1 MKKNWLKLG
10 LILAV
15 VAVLLSSGCGGVV
28 KTVTQPGGYTPPTY
42 KPPTSYKPPTY
53 PATGG
58 YPTYTIPQPTL
69 SIPGQFPASTGN
81 IGLAAGGAKDIQNF
95 RENINN
101 NYLPLPTDVSY
112 EGLFYDYYF
121 DTGESEPGS
130 KLFNPSYS
138 FAVTKDPFSGE
149 TEYYLSVGLNS
160 GMKESDFTRKALN
173 VVIVLDISG
182 SMGESYTEYY
192 YDQWGEHH
200 SISKEEGS
208 QSQRKLDS
216 AKDSVIGLLKQLG
229 PDDRFSIV
237 LFNTSAMLLHPMTQ
251 VRSADMERVFF
262 DVATLNAGGGTNLD
276 AGMDMATSQFKGLR
290 AESSY
295 EYENRIMILTD
306 AEPNTGDTSSYGLMY
321 NAKKNADSRIYTT
334 FIGIGVDF
342 NSGLI
347 DQITRVKGANY
358 YSVHSYWQFR
368 QRIDEEFDYMVTPL
382 VFDLRLYFE
391 ADGWK
396 IEKVFGSPEADAA
409 TGNLMYINTL
419 FPAQTRD
426 GENRGGIV
434 VLKLDKTAF
443 FSSTK
448 VSLKVSYEDRSGRR
462 DTSAAVVE
470 LDKKSPEYFD
480 NTGIRKA
487 ILLSRYAA
495 LLKNWMM
502 DERNH
507 KGKTSWNPCIDDHS
521 GIVIPSEALFSQ
533 WERQSLPLTVSQSY
547 KNMFQ
552 RFARYFEDEAR
563 AIGDTDL
570 NQELT
575 ILWKLGR

>member
-1 MKKNWLKLG
+1 MKKSWLKLG
-10 LILAV
+10 LIMALA
-15 VAVLLSSGCGGVV
+15 AVLLSGGCSSY
-28 KTVTQPGGYTPPTY
+28 TSVTKPGTTGYKPPTTY
-42 KPPTSYKPPTY
+42 KPPTSYTPPLYTTVAGGTVTK
-53 PATGG
+53 PATG
-58 YPTYTIPQPTL
+58 YPTYFPPT
-69 SIPGQFPASTGN
+69 ATGN

-101 NYLPLPTDVSY
+101 NYLPLPTDVTY

-121 DTGESEPGS
+121 ETGETEPGN

-138 FAVTKDPFSGE
+138 FAVSKDPFSGN
-149 TEYYLSVGLNS
+149 TEYYLTVGLNS
-160 GMKESDFTRKALN
+160 GMKESDFARKTLN
-173 VVIVLDISG
+173 LVIVLDISG

-192 YDQWGEHH
+192 YDQWGDRH
-200 SISKEEGS
+200 SISEEGN

-216 AKDSVIGLLKQLG
+216 ARDAVIELLKKLG

-237 LFNTSAMLLHPMTQ
+237 LFNSSAMLLQPMSQ
-251 VRSADMERVFF
+251 VRYTDMEKVFF
-262 DVATLNAGGGTNLD
+262 DIATLNAGGSTNLD
-276 AGMDMATSQFKGLR
+276 AGMDLATAQLKGLR
-290 AESSY
+290 QQSSY
-295 EYENRIMILTD
+295 EYENRVMILTD
-306 AEPNTGDTSSYGLMY
+306 AEPNTGDISSFGLMY
-321 NAKKNADSRIYTT
+321 NVKNNAESRIYTT

-342 NSGLI
+342 NSSLI
-347 DQITRVKGANY
+347 EQITKVKGANY
-358 YSVHSYWQFR
+358 YSVHSYWHFR
-368 QRIDEEFDYMVTPL
+368 QRINEEFDYMVTPL

-409 TGNLMYINTL
+409 SGNLMYINTL

-434 VLKLDKTAF
+434 VLKLAKTSF
-443 FSSTK
+443 ISSAK
-448 VSLKVSYEDRSGRR
+448 VSLKVSYEDRNGHK

-470 LDKKSPEYFD
+470 LDKKSPDYYD

-507 KGKTSWNPCIDDHS
+507 TGYSASWDPCIDDHT
-521 GIVIPSEALFSQ
+521 GIAIPSEALFSQ
-533 WERQSLPLTVSQSY
+533 WERKSISLRVSQSY
-547 KNMFQ
+547 RSLFQ
-552 RFARYFEDEAR
+552 RFTQYFENEAR
-563 AIGDTDL
+563 AIGDSDL
-570 NQELT
+570 NQELA
-575 ILWKLGR
+575 ILWKLSK